1 MNPNVIIKTL
11 LIISNSNLLSVR
23 LLYSVSRFCIMFDGK
38 KVLITGGTGSLGIAL
53 TRKLLETDVEII
65 RIYSRNESKQVEMQ
79 AKMTDPRLRFL
90 IGDVRD
96 LERLTRAVED
106 VDIVIHAAA
115 LKHVPIVEYNPFEAI
130 KTNVLGSQNIIDA
143 CLRENVETVICV
155 GTDKAVSPLNTYGA
169 TKHLMEKLFVTA
181 SNYVNPVRYKTK
193 FLAVRYG
200 NVLGSSNSVI
210 PKFIEQI
217 QSGKNITITDPNMTR
232 FTITMDQAVNL
243 ILTAIKKGHGGEIFI
258 PKLKAYNLDTLKNAI
273 LDILKKSVKTE
284 KIPVRQGEKFHES
297 LINSEELRNTFEIDN
312 LYIILDKQ
320 MHPETFSKWDNLKET
335 DLKDQY
341 SSDKV
346 EILTKEKLVDIIIKE
361 GLLTTNE

>member
-53 TRKLLETDVEII
+53 TRKLLKTDVEII

-130 KTNVLGSQNIIDA
+130 KTNVLGSQNVIDA

-312 LYIILDKQ
+312 LYVILDKQ
-320 MHPETFSKWDNLKET
+320 MHAVTFSKWNDLKET
-335 DLKDQY
+335 SLKDQY
-341 SSDKV
+341 SSNNV
-346 EILTKEKLVDIIIKE
+346 EILTKEKLIDIIIKE
-361 GLLTTNE
+361 GLVTTDE